1 MKTEEKQRDIEKHLL
16 SLSVKEN
23 VLDKREISE
32 RIQKL
37 RSSIPRLARSALDLE
52 VQMEDLVGLA
62 SVRRVKNLVSLTG
75 KFKEDTEEK

>member
-1 MKTEEKQRDIEKHLL
+1 MKFQNPEKFQDKLHIMKAEEKQRDIEKHLL

-37 RSSIPRLARSALDLE
+37 RSSIPR
-52 VQMEDLVGLA
+52 
-62 SVRRVKNLVSLTG
+62 
-75 KFKEDTEEK
+75 